1 MEASDRRVI
10 GGLVR
15 GVTRKATSSPQ
26 RRSIP
31 FAERSR
37 TEQGVEKSVG
47 IIAGWWAARP
57 WRSARKDACAHGR
70 TGRASAPDGRRTS
83 GYAQPVRGGARRTLI
98 RVIERLE
105 SAWGSARHALE
116 LVVEDVATVGAGW
129 LIAGVLLHVLHQA
142 VRARGWF
149 NIVRAAYPEA
159 TELRARDVTLAYL
172 AGAGLNGVVPARGGD
187 LAKLYLVRRRSPG
200 TRWSTLI
207 ATFVPETLFEA
218 AVGTGLVI
226 WALSQGFLPI
236 PTARSELPSLDVS
249 LFLQHPFISTAGA
262 AAAGVALTLLY
273 RALRRRA
280 RDLLDRLRQG
290 LAILDRP
297 RDFVRGVVTW
307 QALGRVI
314 RLGSLACL
322 MAAFALPVTV
332 GTVILVMTAQGGS
345 RIIPIA
351 PASAGLRI
359 AMLTYGFVEVTG
371 EAVDIA
377 SITAFTFGVGA
388 TLLAT
393 GLALSI
399 AILGRELGTAS
410 PRRMVERLRTRLS
423 KPAPESV
430 P

>member
-1 MEASDRRVI
+1 
-10 GGLVR
+10 
-15 GVTRKATSSPQ
+15 
-26 RRSIP
+26 
-31 FAERSR
+31 
-37 TEQGVEKSVG
+37 
-47 IIAGWWAARP
+47 
-57 WRSARKDACAHGR
+57 
-70 TGRASAPDGRRTS
+70 
-83 GYAQPVRGGARRTLI
+83 
-98 RVIERLE
+98 VIERLE

-116 LVVEDVATVGAGW
+116 LVVEDVATVGLGW

-149 NIVRAAYPEA
+149 NIIRAAYPAA
-159 TELRARDVTLAYL
+159 TGLRARDVTLAYL

-187 LAKLYLVRRRSPG
+187 LAKLYLVRRRAPG

-218 AVGTGLVI
+218 AVGVGLVI

-280 RDLLDRLRQG
+280 SDLLDRLRQG

-307 QALGRVI
+307 QALGRMI

-332 GTVILVMTAQGGS
+332 GTVILVMAAQGGS
-345 RIIPIA
+345 RIMPIA